1 MVVNDFFT
9 VFVVEETFTNI
20 TGNKLLSYLS
30 HLNYNSLIQ
39 CKVLTLQ
46 RANFSFFFLIKK
58 VKLSVNFNIR
68 CFEKEEVDAVS
79 KESFVTSL

>member
-1 MVVNDFFT
+1 MVLNKFFI
-9 VFVVEETFTNI
+9 VFGVEETFTNI

-46 RANFSFFFLIKK
+46 RANFSFFLIKK

-79 KESFVTSL
+79 KESFVTSF